1 MKFTLISPTGSQ
13 VLEINWLEVE
23 TATGNFV
30 IQPGHAPLIA
40 PLAPNKEIQ
49 LSLEDG
55 STTIMTLAGGILEV
69 NRDDI
74 TLLAYS

>member
-13 VLEINWLEVE
+13 TLEINWLEVE

-40 PLAPNKEIQ
+40 PLASNKEIQ
-49 LSLEDG
+49 ISLEDG

-69 NRDDI
+69 NRDEI
-74 TLLAYS
+74 TLLTYS

>member
-13 VLEINWLEVE
+13 VFEVKWLEVS

-40 PLAPNKEIQ
+40 PLAPNKEIHV
-49 LSLEDG
+49 SLEDG
-55 STTIMTLAGGILEV
+55 SITIMTLPGGILEV
-69 NRDDI
+69 SRTEVI
-74 TLLAYS
+74 VLAYS